1 MPYQLPFGG
10 LSALLALTI
19 RAAQWVGAL
28 LAAIGAVLLASTRR
42 RPAPSSGE

>member
-19 RAAQWVGAL
+19 RAAQWIGGV
-28 LAAIGAVLLASTRR
+28 LAAIGAVLLATTRR
-42 RPAPSSGE
+42 SAAPSSGE